1 MFLLNHFSKN
11 EKTSLYEAFFTS
23 LVVGVAETYFIAY
36 ALHLGVSVIQSGLL
50 SSLPL
55 LFAGVSP
62 FLLRYVLQRFSNS
75 KWVMMACGIQATA
88 LALLAL
94 IGAFAD
100 PEHAGVSFYA
110 LLILFTLY
118 WFGSFAALP
127 SWNKWI
133 SEIIP
138 HERSDKYFSARTRMI
153 QFGGILGLFIGGLNL
168 HLQTLNIPTTLLFIL
183 LFLLAYHFKMVAFY
197 FFYKQ
202 PKSETHFNLSWTR
215 AKDFFFRHRGFF
227 IVYLIYN
234 MSLYISSPYV
244 GGYLLSIRGLK
255 YEEFMWVMV
264 SFFAGKVLTTM
275 ILDRLKI
282 NFTPH
287 QMYFWGAL
295 LASPLPAFWPV
306 CRNVFELS
314 LLHFVSGWGWAAW
327 EVGMS
332 LTIFKNIKP
341 DDKVTAVSVYNL
353 IGLPTQVL
361 GTVIGATLLKTYY
374 QNSYGL
380 LFVTAGVARLILV
393 LPLYFKKF
401 EEKEV

>member
-1 MFLLNHFSKN
+1 MFFQKNFSPN
-11 EKTSLYEAFFTS
+11 EKTSLNEVFFTS

-50 SSLPL
+50 TSLPL

-75 KWVMMACGIQATA
+75 TWVMIACAIQAAA
-88 LALLAL
+88 LAMLAL
-94 IGAFAD
+94 IGAFAK
-100 PEHAGVSFYA
+100 PEHGGASFYA
-110 LLILFTLY
+110 LLVLFTIY

-138 HERSDKYFSARTRMI
+138 HDLSDRYFSARTRMI
-153 QFGGILGLFIGGLNL
+153 QVGGILGLFLGGMNL
-168 HLQTLNIPTTLLFIL
+168 HLQTLNISTTLLFIL
-183 LFLLAYHFKMVAFY
+183 LFLLAYHFKIAALL
-197 FFYKQ
+197 FFRKL
-202 PKSETHFNLSWTR
+202 PKSTTHFNLSWTR
-215 AKDFFFRHRGFF
+215 AKEFLLRHRGFF

-234 MSLYISSPYV
+234 LSLYISSPYV

-255 YEEFMWVMV
+255 YEQFMWVMV
-264 SFFAGKVLTTM
+264 AFFAGKVLTTM
-275 ILDRLKI
+275 VLDRLRIK
-282 NFTPH
+282 FTPH

-295 LASPLPAFWPV
+295 LASPLPALWPV
-306 CRNVFELS
+306 CNSVFQLS

-341 DDKVTAVSVYNL
+341 EDKVTAVSVYNL

-361 GTVIGATLLKTYY
+361 GTVIGATLLKTFY
-374 QNSYGL
+374 QNSYDL
-380 LFVTAGVARLILV
+380 LFVTAGIARLVLV

-401 EEKEV
+401 EEKKT

>member
-1 MFLLNHFSKN
+1 MLFRNNFSKN
-11 EKTSLYEAFFTS
+11 EKVSLYEAFFNS

-50 SSLPL
+50 TSLPL
-55 LFAGVSP
+55 LFAGISP
-62 FLLRYVLQRFSNS
+62 FLLRHVLNRFSNS
-75 KWVMMACGIQATA
+75 TWVLIACAIQGTA

-94 IGAFAD
+94 IGAFSN
-100 PEHAGVSFYA
+100 PEQGNVSFYA
-110 LLILFTLY
+110 LLVLFTVY
-118 WFGSFAALP
+118 WFGNFAALP

-133 SEIIP
+133 SEVIP
-138 HERSDKYFSARTRMI
+138 HEKSDQYFSSRTRMI
-153 QFGGILGLFIGGLNL
+153 QLGGILGLFIGGLNL
-168 HLQTLNIPTTLLFIL
+168 HLQSLNISTTLLFIL
-183 LFLLAYHFKMVAFY
+183 LFLLAYHFKMAAFY
-197 FFYKQ
+197 FYKKL
-202 PKSETHFNLSWTR
+202 PKSTTHFNLSWTR
-215 AKDFFFRHRGFF
+215 AKEFLLRHRGFF
-227 IVYLIYN
+227 TVYLIYN

-255 YEEFMWVMV
+255 YEQFMWVMV

-275 ILDRLKI
+275 VLDRLKI
-282 NFTPH
+282 KFTPH

-295 LASPLPAFWPV
+295 LASPLPALWPV
-306 CRNVFELS
+306 CDGVFQLS

-380 LFVTAGVARLILV
+380 LFVTAGVARLVLV

-401 EEKEV
+401 EEKES

>member
-1 MFLLNHFSKN
+1 MYK
-11 EKTSLYEAFFTS
+11 KSLYEAFFTS

-50 SSLPL
+50 TSLPL

-62 FLLRYVLQRFSNS
+62 FLLRHVLQRFSNS
-75 KWVMMACGIQATA
+75 TWVLIACAIQAAA

-94 IGAFAD
+94 IGAFAGTD
-100 PEHAGVSFYA
+100 NGGFSFYT
-110 LLILFTLY
+110 LLVLFTLY
-118 WFGSFAALP
+118 WFGNFASLP

-138 HERSDKYFSARTRMI
+138 HEQSAKYFSARTRMI
-153 QFGGILGLFIGGLNL
+153 QVGGILGLFIGGMNL
-168 HLQTLNIPTTLLFIL
+168 HLQTLNISTTLLFIL

-202 PKSETHFNLSWTR
+202 TKSETHFNLSWTR
-215 AKDFFFRHRGFF
+215 AKNFFLAHKGFF

-244 GGYLLSIRGLK
+244 SGYLLAIRGLK
-255 YEEFMWVMV
+255 YEQFMWVMV
-264 SFFAGKVLTTM
+264 SFFAGKILTTM
-275 ILDRLKI
+275 ILDRIKI
-282 NFTPH
+282 SFTPH

-295 LASPLPAFWPV
+295 LASPLPALWPV
-306 CRNVFELS
+306 CRDVFELS
-314 LLHFVSGWGWAAW
+314 LLHFASGWGWAAW
-327 EVGMS
+327 EMGMS
-332 LTIFKNIKP
+332 LTIFKNIHA

-374 QNSYGL
+374 ANSYGL
-380 LFVTAGVARLILV
+380 LFVTAGIARLVLV
-393 LPLYFKKF
+393 LPLYFTKF
-401 EEKEV
+401 GSDSAGLAKSS

>member
-1 MFLLNHFSKN
+1 MFLSSYFSET
-11 EKTSLYEAFFTS
+11 EKTSLKEAFLTS

-50 SSLPL
+50 TSLPL

-62 FLLRYVLQRFSNS
+62 FLLRHILHRFSNS
-75 KWVMMACGIQATA
+75 TWVLIACAIQGLA

-94 IGAFAD
+94 IGAFA
-100 PEHAGVSFYA
+100 GTVSGGSSFYA
-110 LLILFTLY
+110 LLILFTIY

-127 SWNKWI
+127 SWNKWV

-138 HERSDKYFSARTRMI
+138 HEKIDKYFSSRTRMI
-153 QFGGILGLFIGGLNL
+153 QFGGILGLFIGGLSL
-168 HLQTLNIPTTLLFIL
+168 HLKTLNVSTTLLFIL
-183 LFLLAYHFKMVAFY
+183 LFLLAYHFKMAAFY

-202 PKSETHFNLSWTR
+202 PKSTTQFNLSWTR
-215 AKDFFFRHRGFF
+215 AKDFLLRHKGFF
-227 IVYLIYN
+227 VVYLIYN

-244 GGYLLSIRGLK
+244 GGYLLSIRGLQ
-255 YEEFMWVMV
+255 YEQFMWVMV

-275 ILDRLKI
+275 MLDRLKI
-282 NFTPH
+282 KLTPH

-306 CRNVFELS
+306 CRNVYELS

-332 LTIFKNIKP
+332 LTIFKNIRAE
-341 DDKVTAVSVYNL
+341 DKVTAVSVYNL

-361 GTVIGATLLKTYY
+361 GTVIGATLLKTYFD
-374 QNSYGL
+374 NSYGL
-380 LFVTAGVARLILV
+380 LFVTAGIARLLLV
-393 LPLYFKKF
+393 MPLYFKRF
-401 EEKEV
+401 EESV